1 MVFENVQ
8 YNPISIISKAE
19 EEADIWFATNSPSG
33 GVERRKTNVVQL
45 VGGWQSPPRGL
56 SKCST
61 GSSWDAMRK
70 MSGKKTF
77 LFPLQTQDDGDLFQ
91 LVLSTFSGIT
101 YSVLGCGQHAN
112 TTSFLNPHPPLQEWL
127 CLSVISSRGMVLL
140 YLRLSIAFI
149 PLVDGVWR
157 TSLTAV
163 TMQLKQSLLK

>member
-70 MSGKKTF
+70 MSGASWIIRDH
-77 LFPLQTQDDGDLFQ
+77 LG
-91 LVLSTFSGIT
+91 SI
-101 YSVLGCGQHAN
+101 SVH
-112 TTSFLNPHPPLQEWL
+112 SFAR
-127 CLSVISSRGMVLL
+127 ILL
-140 YLRLSIAFI
+140 
-149 PLVDGVWR
+149 
-157 TSLTAV
+157 
-163 TMQLKQSLLK
+163 